1 MPVFD
6 FHFDENNIAGSLA
19 ELMRYLRWYNE
30 HLDSSNIKYFAW
42 GDSIV
47 DNVDSTHKLKL
58 KFYIPDG
65 VLKVQKL
72 RLNFSVEAFRA
83 YETGA
88 ASGGGSTATSSS
100 GGGSTETSSSG
111 AFDYDT
117 VTLGAK
123 WQGTTDGIQAYTNP
137 DGVSTHSH
145 NIHFTGHD
153 HTVTDEGGTY
163 TTSQSMVN
171 VDKSTDTDGAHNHNV
186 VVYSHYH
193 DLNPSGLIH
202 DHSVVIP
209 SHTHGVAIP
218 AHAHDITYGIYES
231 TSAAGCKVYVDG
243 TLRLDNGGAGYS
255 ADQANLDLTQWVST
269 AGWHTIEV
277 SSTQL
282 GRINAAYFMQ
292 VYVGASGI

>member
-47 DNVDSTHKLKL
+47 DNVDAAHKLKL

-88 ASGGGSTATSSS
+88 ASGGSTLVTATI
-100 GGGSTETSSSG
+100 GNTYAAGS
-111 AFDYDT
+111 
-117 VTLGAK
+117 
-123 WQGTTDGIQAYTNP
+123 QGTYKIENELVAGGTIIGGLSNIQTSTDG
-137 DGVSTHSH
+137 SH
-145 NIHFTGHD
+145 NHTIDFTGHD
-153 HTVTDEGGTY
+153 HEYYDDGVLQ
-163 TTSQSMVN
+163 TTAIGQVVSGKPTNS
-171 VDKSTDTDGAHNHNV
+171 SGEHSHTLYSHNHF
-186 VVYSHYH
+186 
-193 DLNPSGLIH
+193 I
-202 DHSVVIP
+202 
-209 SHTHGVAIP
+209 THEHNITIP
-218 AHAHDITYGIYES
+218 AHTHDITYGIYES

-269 AGWHTIEV
+269 AGWHTIEI

-282 GRINAAYFMQ
+282 GRINAAYFVQ